1 MVENDLLITDI
12 TMDTIK
18 NSVTQPGKG
27 LNTDFSPQVQPE
39 GTYRYAL
46 NAVNETELGDSLF
59 ISNEEGNELCTSIP
73 EGFLIVGKRY
83 IGNGDTVLFLVNKT
97 LTISEIG
104 IFNEQG
110 SYTTYVNDSL
120 STAEN
125 KLNFNIAN
133 QISCTYRLRRG
144 FERTI
149 YFTDGVNPPRYFNF
163 DKPNNFKKLGLFD
176 SSLFKLFKEY
186 TKIPSFDSIKVK
198 EDGLLPPGSY
208 NISIQLVDKD
218 LNPTEWITTTNTII
232 IYNDSLNKDYFQ
244 IRGSTNEVDSYH
256 NFGPTNKSISVT
268 LSNLDTDY
276 AGYRLALIEANN
288 GSGKIVKISV
298 TDFIDITNLNFT
310 FNGSNT
316 VSTIT
321 EEEIKKSRNTISSA
335 LHIEQLEN
343 RLLLSNTKSKDLKW
357 GNLQKYASK
366 IKTDLVLK
374 RVQLNR
380 LVTNNPKNPT
390 VNIESRGYMPGEVY
404 SLGIVWVFEDGDTSP
419 VYHIPGKGST
429 EPLTPYTTGTNV
441 FSMRNTDNICSSA
454 TYTTLNNDSFNDYWG
469 KDSANLSL
477 KDTPVRHHRFPLRS
491 EIGKPVV
498 EKFSKPDSRTFGYDA
513 DAISSEIFGLRFSNI
528 EFPNINETNGYKI
541 IGYYIVRNERT
552 DDNKTIV
559 DNGILTPLIKH
570 DKDPSKPEESDY
582 TSFGLLRPHFSGSTY
597 SKIKRDIVGLINP
610 EFLFNRKEYNN
621 VTIIQEGDHPTYTI
635 QKGNFLTQD
644 VMDGTTYDA
653 DAHKTIEK
661 DLDGFSLNSFVRDTT
676 LFYTKKVKTIFA
688 NSSSIKEIFYLK
700 GLAYKT
706 VIDTDNK
713 DIPVYN
719 VTCDNNIGIVNLK
732 DKITD
737 VQNILNI
744 PYVVLKRSLNNF
756 YSTFR
761 TLPYYKESTLNDS
774 TTCDVFNGDSYITPI
789 RYSNTMFYDV
799 ALRNRA
805 LKSSWWKTTLGMVL
819 VNVGIG
825 VGILGTIASAGTLTV
840 PSIGLGL
847 LIAGFGISLIKT
859 GVEGS
864 IMEATY
870 KDAYD
875 KGLRFTVEDDLI
887 THADYF
893 GPHTDNYGED
903 IEDDQI
909 RWITDSLS
917 NVWIESSVN
926 MSLRNGVVESLT
938 DFMSPS
944 PIISLDTISGYVL
957 NKLTV
962 IDNQRKGGRL
972 YRGISLPE
980 IYEINKDYTRNNKEK
995 VYYALGIE
1003 YDYTSKNTEVFPHR
1017 IHYSEQSFQ
1026 EELTDNYRIFLP
1038 NNYRDLNGETGV
1050 ITNIFKIQNNLFLH
1064 TEEALWQLPK
1074 NYQERVTN
1082 QIVSFIGTGDYFSVP
1097 PQKIVDD
1104 ESGNSAGNLH
1114 KWGTKKTQ
1122 HGYFFVCEKQN
1133 CIYLFNGQQL
1143 KPLTD
1148 SGIKNSIYYKI
1159 PVSVNDTLLPGLR
1172 YNNDDNPYNPVGTG
1186 FICTYDSKKERV
1198 IFTKRDFVF
1207 NDSIIDTKDFHVIY
1221 NNDSIIVFEDYN
1233 TKINAKLALGYDYLG
1248 IVNNQMKF
1256 YKSYDNTVVYLDGTT
1271 IQDYKK
1277 YDKSWTISYSLN
1289 TNTWVSWHS
1298 YLPNIYLETSQNFF
1312 SIIAGENEIWKHNSF
1327 GKYQTFYNKRYPFT
1341 IEYVSKSD
1349 NGTDKIWDN
1358 LTILAEAKKYDF
1370 ENKEFINVKNVFF
1383 NKAIFY
1389 NSRQCSGQLNIIN
1402 KTLDSN
1408 YLVSQIDN
1416 TVLNN
1421 VFAEKRESVWNINNL
1436 IDFRTDYSKPI
1447 FKSDDAS
1454 LKNEYPYDK
1463 VVNTSAISFQK
1474 DWSELESFR
1483 DKYLVI
1489 RFIFDTFADIKL
1501 IVNYSIEN
1509 QLQSFK

>member
-83 IGNGDTVLFLVNKT
+83 VGNGDTVLFLVNKT
-97 LTISEIG
+97 LTVSEIG

-110 SYTTYVNDSL
+110 SYTTYVNDNL
-120 STAEN
+120 STTGN

-163 DKPNNFKKLGLFD
+163 DKPEDFKIEGKFD
-176 SSLFKLFKEY
+176 SSLFKLFKDY
-186 TKIPSFDSIKVK
+186 SKIPVFTSVKVN
-198 EDGLLPPGSY
+198 ETGTLPAGSY
-208 NISIQLVDKD
+208 NIGIQYVDKD
-218 LNPTEWITTTNTII
+218 LNPTEWITVTNTINT
-232 IYNDSLNKDYFQ
+232 YNDSNNKNYSQ
-244 IRGSTNEVDSYH
+244 IRGSTNEKDSYH
-256 NFGPTNKSISVT
+256 DFGLTNKSIEVT
-268 LSNLDTDY
+268 LGNLDTDY
-276 AGYRLALIEANN
+276 VGYRLALIEANN
-288 GSGKIVKISV
+288 GSGRITKVNV
-298 TDFIDITNLNFT
+298 TDVIDIRLSKFS

-316 VSTIT
+316 VSTVP
-321 EEEIKKSRNTISSA
+321 EEEIKQVRNVISSA

-343 RLLLSNTKSKDLKW
+343 RLILSNTKSKAVKW

-374 RVQLNR
+374 RIVLNKT
-380 LVTNNPKNPT
+380 VGSNPKNPT
-390 VNIESRGYMPGEVY
+390 ANIEGRGYMPGEVY

-419 VYHIPGKGST
+419 VYHIPGKGPT
-429 EPLTPYTTGTNV
+429 ETLIPYTTGTNV

-469 KDSANLSL
+469 KDSANLTL

-491 EIGKPVV
+491 DINKPLM
-498 EKFSKPDSRTFGYDA
+498 ESLTPLELKQLGYDG
-513 DAISSEIFGLRFSNI
+513 DAKTSEIFGLRFSNI
-528 EFPNINETNGYKI
+528 ELPNVNETGGYKI
-541 IGYYIVRNERT
+541 VGYYIVRNER
-552 DDNKTIV
+552 DESNKTIV

-570 DKDPSKPEESDY
+570 DKNPNKPEESDF
-582 TSFGLLRPHFSGSTY
+582 TSFGLIKPHFTNKSY
-597 SKIKRDIVGLINP
+597 PKVKKDMVGLINP
-610 EFLFNRKEYNN
+610 EFLFNNKEYRDIT
-621 VTIIQEGDHPTYTI
+621 VIQEGHYSINSNEHTMDAT
-635 QKGNFLTQD
+635 LD
-644 VMDGTTYDA
+644 VQPGTSYNP
-653 DAHKTIEK
+653 
-661 DLDGFSLNSFVRDTT
+661 DLNTSSENDVNGFTLNSFIRHTKLDYSRDT
-676 LFYTKKVKTIFA
+676 KTVFV
-688 NSSSIKEIFYLK
+688 NTTDTNEIFYLK
-700 GLAYKT
+700 ALSYKN
-706 VIDTDNK
+706 VIDTVNK

-719 VTCDNNIGIVNLK
+719 VSCDNNVGIISLK
-732 DKITD
+732 RNVTNMNGL
-737 VQNILNI
+737 VENI
-744 PYVVLKRSLNNF
+744 PYVVLKRSLNDF

-761 TLPYYKESTLNDS
+761 TLPYYRETTLQSNTS
-774 TTCDVFNGDSYITPI
+774 CEVFNGDSYITPMK
-789 RYSNTMFYDV
+789 YTNSMFYDI
-799 ALRNRA
+799 A
-805 LKSSWWKTTLGMVL
+805 LKQRKFKSSVWKIVVGTLLTIGGV
-819 VNVGIG
+819 VIAATG
-825 VGILGTIASAGTLTV
+825 VGVAVGVAVAGA
-840 PSIGLGL
+840 GL
-847 LIAGFGISLIKT
+847 LMIKT
-859 GVEGS
+859 GVEGTIIES
-864 IMEATY
+864 TY

-875 KGLRFTVEDDLI
+875 KGLRFTVEDDRI
-887 THADYF
+887 TDVAFF
-893 GPHTDNYGED
+893 GPHTDTDYGTN
-903 IEDDQI
+903 IDDDEI
-909 RWITDSLS
+909 RWVSEVLS
-917 NVWIESSVN
+917 DVWIESSVN
-926 MSLRNGVVESLT
+926 MSLRNGVLNGFT
-938 DFMSPS
+938 DFMNPDFN
-944 PIISLDTISGYVL
+944 ISLDSISSYIL
-957 NKLTV
+957 NKLTI
-962 IDNQRKGGRL
+962 IDNQRENGRL
-972 YRGISLPE
+972 YRGYSLPE
-980 IYEINKDYTRNNKEK
+980 IYEVNKDYTRNNKEK

-1017 IHYSEQSFQ
+1017 THYSEQSFQ

-1097 PQKIVDD
+1097 PQKIIDD

-1207 NDSIIDTKDFHVIY
+1207 NDGIIDTKDFHVIY
-1221 NNDSIIVFEDYN
+1221 NNDSIIIFEDYN

-1389 NSRQCSGQLNIIN
+1389 NSRQCSGQLSIIN

-1408 YLVSQIDN
+1408 YLVSQVDN

-1454 LKNEYPYDK
+1454 LKNEYPCDK